1 MRVRTKKKLVAWSMV
16 ALAFLLASACSRAGT
31 PDALRAV
38 VVSYCVGVG
47 YFFGRD
53 LLS

>member
-1 MRVRTKKKLVAWSMV
+1 MRVRTKKKLIAWSMV
-16 ALAFLLASACSRAGT
+16 ALAFLLASVCSRGT
-31 PDALRAV
+31 PGALQAV
-38 VVSYCVGVG
+38 VVLYCVGVG